1 MYNNYCSRRLF
12 LQVEALATHLT
23 SLEIQKKSLIPLK
36 FKVRETDYDAEAT
49 LRRCLRSASRQ
60 VESPKSRGTIGDD
73 TTNSA
78 TEGTESTNIQM
89 EATDIKVKLVSEI
102 KQYAKEAKVFRVGRE
117 GGICFNNQCGI
128 ILSVPEDALPAETL
142 LYLGE
147 AKTPA
152 VEHPGRNYKKMSQ
165 EILCGPDS
173 VTFIKP
179 VYLTFKTTFLA
190 MPDAPLP
197 ELYTM
202 SSDGR
207 GSWEKIDGA
216 LFSMLSVSTEL
227 DHFSRFTV
235 RGGNVRIMTV
245 LCYVKK
251 IQSTIVGQIFI
262 ADSGY
267 ACVQVRKL
275 KVG

>member
-1 MYNNYCSRRLF
+1 M
-12 LQVEALATHLT
+12 LATHLT
-23 SLEIQKKSLIPLK
+23 SLAIHKKSSIPLK
-36 FKVRETDYDAEAT
+36 SQVLSPKERLIDFVTENMRPETDDDAEAT
-49 LRRCLRSASRQ
+49 LQPLKSSSSR
-60 VESPKSRGTIGDD
+60 VETVKIRGKICDDAINVAHIQSEANKST
-73 TTNSA
+73 S
-78 TEGTESTNIQM
+78 IQI
-89 EATDIKVKLVSEI
+89 EYTLVSEI
-102 KQYAKEAKVFRVGRE
+102 KEYAKKAKVFRVGKE
-117 GGICFNNQCGI
+117 GGICINSQCGV
-128 ILSVPEDALPAETL
+128 ILSVPEGALPTETL
-142 LYLGE
+142 FYLGE

-152 VEHPGRNYKKMSQ
+152 VERPGRSYKKVSQ
-165 EILCGPDS
+165 DILCGPDS

-190 MPDAPLP
+190 MPDTPLP

-227 DHFSRFTV
+227 HHFSRFTV
-235 RGGNVRIMTV
+235 RGGNVRSMTV

-251 IQSTIVGQIFI
+251 IQSTIDGQIFI
-262 ADSGY
+262 ADAGSP
-267 ACVQVRKL
+267 CVQVRKL